1 MQAGDRQVLDELAV
15 CADVAALVRDRDG
28 RHVIGDVE
36 ALVPV
41 FSVTKMFLAVATLR
55 LAESGHLGLDAQ
67 VRRWLPQISGAITV
81 REILGHTA
89 GLPDYPA
96 TADYLAAV
104 ADRPGEPWGLT
115 EILDASLTGD
125 WPPRGAFS
133 YANVGYWLLGAVIE
147 RTTGVPL
154 AGTLAAEV
162 FRPAEMAATF
172 YPEIGAGVTGDGYD
186 TRWAGPAGA
195 AWSTA
200 SDVDRF
206 LAALLGGALL
216 HAGSLA
222 AMTSAKPAGAHPPWR
237 EPGYGLGVMVDGSL
251 GTFGHGGGGPGYQA
265 AAFIAPGAGR
275 AAVILARSSSC
286 ALASPTELALR
297 WLVI

>member
-67 VRRWLPQISGAITV
+67 VRRWLPQIAGAITV

-104 ADRPGEPWGLT
+104 ADRPGEPWGPT
-115 EILDASLTGD
+115 EIPDASLTGD
-125 WPPRGAFS
+125 WPPRGALS
-133 YANVGYWLLGAVIE
+133 YANVG
-147 RTTGVPL
+147 
-154 AGTLAAEV
+154 
-162 FRPAEMAATF
+162 
-172 YPEIGAGVTGDGYD
+172 
-186 TRWAGPAGA
+186 
-195 AWSTA
+195 
-200 SDVDRF
+200 
-206 LAALLGGALL
+206 
-216 HAGSLA
+216 SL
-222 AMTSAKPAGAHPPWR
+222 
-237 EPGYGLGVMVDGSL
+237 PG
-251 GTFGHGGGGPGYQA
+251 GGGGPARGAVGVDGDPGREPDRRLA
-265 AAFIAPGAGR
+265 AARSVQLRERRLLAPW
-275 AAVILARSSSC
+275 RSD
-286 ALASPTELALR
+286 
-297 WLVI
+297 